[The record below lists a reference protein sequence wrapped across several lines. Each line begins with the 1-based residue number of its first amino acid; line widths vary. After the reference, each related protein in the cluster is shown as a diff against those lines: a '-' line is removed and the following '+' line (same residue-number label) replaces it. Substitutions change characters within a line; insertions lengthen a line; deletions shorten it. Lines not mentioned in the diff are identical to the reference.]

1 MAPFELDAKLMYLE
15 EASAKLSD
23 QIIVHFITEVIQ
35 QVLQVIQ
42 SLRLAL
48 VYIGH
53 EMTPKRKRVEIGTFR
68 GIGDVRLVGDS
79 PVSKLQLQQV
89 GCMGSGIV
97 LHIQELVH
105 GSRPP
110 N

>member
-1 MAPFELDAKLMYLE
+1 MAYRVSGLP
-15 EASAKLSD
+15 S
-23 QIIVHFITEVIQ
+23 
-35 QVLQVIQ
+35 
-42 SLRLAL
+42 
-48 VYIGH
+48 H
-53 EMTPKRKRVEIGTFR
+53 EMTQLRKVPRVDMWTLRGT
-68 GIGDVRLVGDS
+68 GDVRLVGDS